1 MAAPYAAL
9 RISVVDGGRQCAAMA
24 DTALILLN
32 PHAASGRA
40 QRLAAPIEA
49 WARSH
54 PARVRVHVA
63 RSIDDALSALRAL
76 PPAGRVAAVGGDG
89 TIHKLLPALIE
100 RGHVLGVV
108 PCGTGNDTA
117 RALGVHR
124 LRWPAALELALSATP
139 QAIDAAM
146 LRTPDAS
153 CPFISSLA
161 AGFDAA
167 VAIRALHASRALP
180 GTLRYLWATL
190 AELRALRGHRLL
202 VECDGAV
209 VHDGDALFASTLNTR
224 SYGSGMPAV
233 PHARIDDARLDLLL
247 AGRFGRIG
255 VLAMLPLLLSGW
267 HLRHP
272 RVRTHAFTTL
282 RVRADAPLPLAADG
296 EPLAEAAEFEVS
308 VLAAALSVVRQTVA

>member
-1 MAAPYAAL
+1 MPDAP
-9 RISVVDGGRQCAAMA
+9 
-24 DTALILLN
+24 LILLN

-40 QRLAAPIEA
+40 LRLAPRIEA

-54 PARVRVHVA
+54 PARPRLHVA
-63 RSIDDALSALRAL
+63 ASIDEALAVLHAR
-76 PPAGRVAAVGGDG
+76 PPGSRVAAVGGDG
-89 TIHKLLPALIE
+89 TIHRLLPALLE
-100 RGHVLGVV
+100 RRHALGVV

-139 QAIDAAM
+139 QAIDLAL

-153 CPFISSLA
+153 CPFVSSLA

-190 AELRALRGHRLL
+190 AELSALRGHRLRA
-202 VECDGAV
+202 ECDGAV

-233 PHARIDDARLDLLL
+233 PQARIDDGRLDLLL

-255 VLAMLPLLLSGW
+255 VLAMMPLLLAGL

-282 RVRADAPLPLAADG
+282 RIRADAPLPLAADG
-296 EPLAEAAEFEVS
+296 EPLAPAAEFVVS
-308 VLAAALSVVRQTVA
+308 VQAGALSVVRRTAT